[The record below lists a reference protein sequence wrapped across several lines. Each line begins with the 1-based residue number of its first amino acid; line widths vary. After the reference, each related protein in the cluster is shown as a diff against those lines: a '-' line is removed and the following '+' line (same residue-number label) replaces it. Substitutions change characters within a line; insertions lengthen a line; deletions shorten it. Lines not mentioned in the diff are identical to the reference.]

1 LAFIINFK
9 DAKVI
14 VNNKFKSKM
23 TFYSKCLI
31 AVGIIGLS
39 GIPLF
44 ILDYSDLSWN
54 TNKESYWGMISMVAL
69 IIAVLVYHA
78 ALKREQ
84 ATANTQNR
92 K

>member
-1 LAFIINFK
+1 
-9 DAKVI
+9 
-14 VNNKFKSKM
+14 M
-23 TFYSKCLI
+23 
-31 AVGIIGLS
+31 GQ

-69 IIAVLVYHA
+69 IIAVLVYHV

-84 ATANTQNR
+84 ANTNTQNR

>member
-1 LAFIINFK
+1 MAFIINFK

-23 TFYSKCLI
+23 TFYSKYLI

-69 IIAVLVYHA
+69 IIAVLVYHV

-84 ATANTQNR
+84 ANTNTQNR

>member
-1 LAFIINFK
+1 
-9 DAKVI
+9 
-14 VNNKFKSKM
+14 M
-23 TFYSKCLI
+23 TFYSKYLI

-69 IIAVLVYHA
+69 IIAVLVYHV

-84 ATANTQNR
+84 ANTNTQNR